1 MKNKQ
6 NSEHQIIKV
15 LKDYN
20 SGKSGL
26 DLFEKYGVYG
36 INIFELKH
44 KYKDVRMDIL
54 KELID
59 LNEENYRL
67 KTMYADL
74 SIQHR
79 KLKDLLKE
87 DI

>member
-6 NSEHQIIKV
+6 NIEHQIIKV

-20 SGKSGL
+20 SGKRGL

-36 INIFELKH
+36 VNIFELKQ
-44 KYKDVRMDIL
+44 KYKDLGIDIL

-74 SIQHR
+74 IIQHR

-87 DI
+87 DF

>member
-6 NSEHQIIKV
+6 NIEHQIIKV

-36 INIFELKH
+36 INIFELKQ
-44 KYKDVRMDIL
+44 KYKDLRIDIL

-59 LNEENYRL
+59 LNEENCRL
-67 KTMYADL
+67 KTMYSDL
-74 SIQHR
+74 SIQYR
-79 KLKDLLKE
+79 KLKNLLEE
-87 DI
+87 DF